1 MFNRYTVPGFAMDK
15 TIIKKILQIKYILS
29 VLAVLLVISILWFY
43 FSLPDVSYLVKG
55 NPKTTAF
62 MELRKAQ
69 AEEKNNKYTV
79 NQTWVH
85 FQTIPDLLKKAIR
98 ITEDS
103 SFYDHKGVDWVE
115 LQESIKKNREAGGFA
130 RGGSTISQQ
139 LAKNIYLSTEKSL
152 FRKFRELFIT
162 YRLEETLS
170 KDRIFHIY
178 LNIIEFGPGVFGVQ
192 AASRYYFNKDVENLN
207 LPEIVRL
214 TAVIPRPLTV
224 KASGESDW
232 LKWKSRWILEKLKTY
247 KYITEEQY
255 NAVID
260 EFH

>member
-1 MFNRYTVPGFAMDK
+1 MLAA
-15 TIIKKILQIKYILS
+15 II
-29 VLAVLLVISILWFY
+29 AISILWFY
-43 FSLPDVSYLVKG
+43 FSLPDVSNLVKM

-69 AEEKNNKYTV
+69 ARANNNKFTV
-79 NQTWVH
+79 DQTWVN

-103 SFYDHKGVDWVE
+103 SFYDHKGLDWVE
-115 LQESIKKNREAGGFA
+115 LQASIKKNMKAGEFA

-139 LAKNIYLSTEKSL
+139 LAKNMYLSTDKSL
-152 FRKFRELFIT
+152 FRKFKELFIT
-162 YRLEETLS
+162 YRLEEALN

-207 LPEIVRL
+207 LTEIVRL
-214 TAVIPRPLTV
+214 TAVIPKPLSV
-224 KASGESDW
+224 KASGDSDW
-232 LKWKSRWILEKLKTY
+232 LKWKSGWILHKLKIY
-247 KYITEEQY
+247 KYITKEQY
-255 NAVID
+255 NAVIY
-260 EFH
+260 EFN

>member
-1 MFNRYTVPGFAMDK
+1 MVDK
-15 TIIKKILQIKYILS
+15 TIIKKILQMKYIISALTG
-29 VLAVLLVISILWFY
+29 LLLISILWFY
-43 FSLPDVSYLVKG
+43 FSLPDVSYLVKE

-62 MELRKAQ
+62 IELRKAQ
-69 AEEKNNKYTV
+69 AEEKNNQYTV
-79 NQTWVH
+79 NQTWVN
-85 FQTIPDLLKKAIR
+85 FQSIPDLLKKAIR

-115 LQESIKKNREAGGFA
+115 LQESIKKNMKAGGFA

-152 FRKFRELFIT
+152 VRKFRELFIT
-162 YRLEETLS
+162 YRLEQTLN

-178 LNIIEFGPGVFGVQ
+178 LNIIEFGQGVFGVQ
-192 AASRYYFNKDVENLN
+192 AASQYYFNKDVENLN
-207 LPEIVRL
+207 LAEIVRL

-224 KASGESDW
+224 QASGKSDW
-232 LKWKSRWILEKLKTY
+232 LKWKSRWILEKLKIY

-255 NAVID
+255 NDVIY